1 MNYAIVLRLLSYIL
15 LTEGALLLLP
25 AAASLCYGEW
35 FVMGVFLFTAAL
47 SAALG
52 ALLHRIKTK
61 SQIFYMREGFA
72 TTALC
77 WLLISVVG
85 AVPFVLTGC
94 IPNPVDALFETVS
107 GFTTTGA
114 SILPGVEDLPKGI
127 LFWRSFTHWVG
138 GMGVLVFITML
149 SGSTD
154 RSMNI
159 LKAEMPG
166 PVKGKLTP
174 RTRDTA
180 RVLYLLYFLI
190 TAVLVGMLLL
200 GGMPLFDSLVHA
212 FGAVG
217 TGGFGIKADSIAS
230 YSPYIQGVITVFMIL
245 CGINFNLYYLLL
257 LRQWRAALRSDELWT
272 YLGLAVVATGVI
284 TLDLRGVYGGLGT
297 CLRQA
302 AFQVSSVLTTT
313 GYATADFDL
322 WPGLSR
328 AILFALLFIGGCAGS
343 TAGGLKVSRAMILL
357 RTIRREVNRLV
368 HPRRVTAVRCDGKA
382 LSSEVQRGVSI
393 YFALYCLCILITF
406 LCLSGEPFSLETN
419 LSAVVSCFNNVGP
432 GLGAVG
438 PAGSYAGYSVLSK
451 LLLSAAMLMGRLE
464 IYPMLVALSPSVW
477 RKD

>member
-1 MNYAIVLRLLSYIL
+1 MNYRIIFHMAGRVLLAEAGLLVLPLAVSLLYREDCAWAVLASMAVAAVLGGLLTLLARPRSHKFFSREGYIIVALAWVLLSAV
-15 LTEGALLLLP
+15 GALPFWFSRPWLM
-25 AAASLCYGEW
+25 AS
-35 FVMGVFLFTAAL
+35 T
-47 SAALG
+47 
-52 ALLHRIKTK
+52 
-61 SQIFYMREGFA
+61 
-72 TTALC
+72 
-77 WLLISVVG
+77 
-85 AVPFVLTGC
+85 LT
-94 IPNPVDALFETVS
+94 D
-107 GFTTTGA
+107 
-114 SILPGVEDLPKGI
+114 VEAMSHGL

-212 FGAVG
+212 FGTVG
-217 TGGFGIKADSIAS
+217 TGGFGIRADSIAS

>member
-1 MNYAIVLRLLSYIL
+1 MNFKMILNILGWILIFEAMFFLVPLITAVVYGEAVLADFLISAGICLICGGLLIMKKPENKALYSREGYVIVSLSWIVLSLF
-15 LTEGALLLLP
+15 GALP
-25 AAASLCYGEW
+25 
-35 FVMGVFLFTAAL
+35 
-47 SAALG
+47 
-52 ALLHRIKTK
+52 
-61 SQIFYMREGFA
+61 FY
-72 TTALC
+72 
-77 WLLISVVG
+77 ISG
-85 AVPFVLTGC
+85 I
-94 IPNPVDALFETVS
+94 IPNFVDALFETVS

-114 SILPGVEDLPKGI
+114 TVLGEVETLPKAI
-127 LFWRSFTHWVG
+127 LIWRSFTHWVG

-212 FGAVG
+212 FGTVG
-217 TGGFGIKADSIAS
+217 TGGFGIRADSIAS

-272 YLGLAVVATGVI
+272 YLGLAALATGVI

-302 AFQVSSVLTTT
+302 AFQVGSVLTTT
-313 GYATADFDL
+313 GYATADFNV

-328 AILFALLFIGGCAGS
+328 AILFALMFIGGCAGS
-343 TAGGLKVSRAMILL
+343 TAGGLKVSRAIILL